1 MSQVLLDF
9 AAFDM
14 TRDVAL
20 FGSALKSRTG
30 KRPRLAGHNPV
41 AARHVVVHT
50 LPLASENA
58 SRYGAATFRSLSMSF
73 SLSLARTVLVA
84 GLVALTLSA
93 CGRRGALEPP
103 PSASAA
109 TAETQQQATAG
120 DSTLPSPVGTPRSS
134 PRQGYTIPNKPFI
147 LDPLL

>member
-1 MSQVLLDF
+1 MSQVFRDF

-14 TRDVAL
+14 ARDVAP
-20 FGSALKSRTG
+20 FGSGLKSRVAE
-30 KRPRLAGHNPV
+30 RPRLAGHNPV
-41 AARHVVVHT
+41 AAVLVLFHT
-50 LPLASENA
+50 FPLASETA

-73 SLSLARTVLVA
+73 SLSLTRTVLVA
-84 GLVALTLSA
+84 GLIALSLSA

-103 PSASAA
+103 PSASAPA
-109 TAETQQQATAG
+109 AQPENAVSDTA
-120 DSTLPSPVGTPRSS
+120 LPSPVGTPRST